1 MLIPLYSSPLLFS
14 WARDRSEAAIRVLFM
29 VIILVS
35 KYFIS
40 LVSLNSTS
48 RRKNFF
54 PVLDFRH
61 TAQIKT
67 FHSKYLFASRWN
79 FFSLTVKLFFSKY
92 QISPNVGQLF
102 AQFSSLFWLITVFS
116 LSAELFCV
124 GVDDRDKT
132 FTPFTKR
139 FFFLQIYRCARKS
152 EQKS

>member
-35 KYFIS
+35 KYFIL

-102 AQFSSLFWLITVFS
+102 AQFSSLFWLITVFFLIRRTILRGGGWS
-116 LSAELFCV
+116 RKNFHPV
-124 GVDDRDKT
+124 HQK
-132 FTPFTKR
+132 
-139 FFFLQIYRCARKS
+139 FFFSNISLR
-152 EQKS
+152 